1 MEGKLEKT
9 CPFLP
14 KGVALPVTGLCVLLL
29 LQTVGVLNE
38 RFLRSRAPGFSWP

>member
-14 KGVALPVTGLCVLLL
+14 KVAALPVTGLCFLMLL
-29 LQTVGVLNE
+29 LQMVGVLN
-38 RFLRSRAPGFSWP
+38 